1 MSVQERSNKVRSLN
15 LCFNCLGHHLIKNC
29 LKLNRKCRVCNAN
42 HNSLLCKTSVPRAIN
57 RNPLSPQSSSGVIY
71 DPSPANVINPQTA
84 TCLYNE
90 SGEKSILLSTAKVK
104 VQSATGGWLIM
115 NAILDSG
122 SQKCLCSLE
131 ASNFLGLEKYSMNST
146 IVGLNGACISVR
158 KGISA
163 EISNGSSFK
172 RKLNFLIV
180 PKITG
185 CVPTQPLD
193 LTKIK
198 LPQNIRYADA
208 EFNIPKRIDILL
220 GGEIFYEL
228 LKSKQIKLHD
238 NSIILQDSVFGYIVT
253 GSIQNEPSNYYFCN
267 FIQDQVDRNLTKF
280 WDLEAIGIKAESS
293 CDPDD
298 QAMQHFKS
306 SVRFNGGRY
315 EVGFP
320 WKSHTQELN
329 DNFSVAEKRVKS
341 LTRRFIRDPT
351 LYIQYSEILKE
362 YESQGIIERVLETE
376 KPTDRAV
383 FYLPHQAVFRQESLT
398 TKMRIVF
405 DASSHEDGQPSLN
418 DCIWSGENLNPNIF
432 HLIISF
438 RLNTIAITADIERA
452 FLQISLRDEDRDA
465 VRFLFPDI
473 RSNQTDPYKFQVYRF
488 KRVMFG
494 VNVSPFLLSA
504 TIKRHIENYRE
515 QYPAATEMLDTCL
528 YVDDVISGADDIS
541 QALKVSK
548 DAETIMKN
556 ASMKLRKWNSN
567 DQTLM
572 RTWEREGLETH
583 PRHPDDSSKIPSSKV
598 LGIPWDVVHDYFTID
613 VKGLLQLDTSKPIT
627 KRIVLQSAGKI
638 YDPVGF
644 LSPYTIRLKCLLQ
657 ELWLRKLSW
666 DDELPP
672 DIHAV
677 WSQWWLELPF
687 LSELKI
693 LRKILDFSGDSS
705 EVQIHTF
712 SDASQKAYGAA
723 AFLRVK
729 HKDRVSVDLV
739 TSKSR
744 VAPLKRLSLPRLELM
759 GALLA
764 ARLAKEVKKIL
775 DQKCSTRAFFWTDSQ
790 VTLHW
795 IKGPSHRW
803 KPFVVNRVREI
814 QSLTYPNSWFHCSGK
829 DNPADLLTS
838 GISVDALT
846 TNSKWWNGSSFLR
859 QIDFQTK
866 GLDEAIPER
875 VYLTE
880 MRKSSNPKEDISL
893 PLTVTKNN
901 FLENVI
907 DISNNY
913 VKLIRVVSFLY
924 RFIHNCRTR
933 ITKITRP
940 LTSQEVSHAEN
951 WLIHSLHE
959 REFYEEMRKLLAG
972 EPIPMKSKL
981 TPLNVF
987 LDESNI
993 IRVGGRLANSNLN
1006 EKAKFLMIL
1015 PSRNVLTDIILSHYH
1030 KKYLHAGPHSLLY
1043 LVRQK
1048 FWPLN
1053 GRNNCRRIIHECV
1066 NCFKNNPITM
1076 NQIMANLPRDR
1087 VTPNYPFN
1095 VTGVDF
1101 AGPFF
1106 IKFKNQRKGAL
1117 NKIYVVVYVC
1127 LCTKAI
1133 HLDFVTDLTSQ
1144 AFIAS
1149 LKRFFGR
1156 RGKCAK
1162 ITTDNAK
1169 TFVGANAEIKKLFK
1183 MIKLPDHTLAE
1194 FLTNESIEWNFIPPR
1209 SPNHGGLWEAGVK
1222 AFKFHL
1228 KESWGT
1234 HI

>member
-1 MSVQERSNKVRSLN
+1 MTIFRSR
-15 LCFNCLGHHLIKNC
+15 
-29 LKLNRKCRVCNAN
+29 
-42 HNSLLCKTSVPRAIN
+42 
-57 RNPLSPQSSSGVIY
+57 
-71 DPSPANVINPQTA
+71 
-84 TCLYNE
+84 
-90 SGEKSILLSTAKVK
+90 
-104 VQSATGGWLIM
+104 
-115 NAILDSG
+115 
-122 SQKCLCSLE
+122 
-131 ASNFLGLEKYSMNST
+131 
-146 IVGLNGACISVR
+146 
-158 KGISA
+158 
-163 EISNGSSFK
+163 
-172 RKLNFLIV
+172 
-180 PKITG
+180 
-185 CVPTQPLD
+185 
-193 LTKIK
+193 
-198 LPQNIRYADA
+198 
-208 EFNIPKRIDILL
+208 
-220 GGEIFYEL
+220 
-228 LKSKQIKLHD
+228 
-238 NSIILQDSVFGYIVT
+238 
-253 GSIQNEPSNYYFCN
+253 
-267 FIQDQVDRNLTKF
+267 
-280 WDLEAIGIKAESS
+280 
-293 CDPDD
+293 
-298 QAMQHFKS
+298 
-306 SVRFNGGRY
+306 
-315 EVGFP
+315 
-320 WKSHTQELN
+320 
-329 DNFSVAEKRVKS
+329 KRVKS

-376 KPTDRAV
+376 KPTDRAI
-383 FYLPHQAVFRQESLT
+383 FYLPHQVVFRQESLT

-418 DCIWSGENLNPNIF
+418 DCIWS
-432 HLIISF
+432 
-438 RLNTIAITADIERA
+438 DIERA

-504 TIKRHIENYRE
+504 TIKHHIENYRE

-572 RTWEREGLETH
+572 RTWEKEGLETH

-613 VKGLLQLDTSKPIT
+613 VKGLLQLDTSKPIR
-627 KRIVLQSAGKI
+627 KELCFNQLGK
-638 YDPVGF
+638 
-644 LSPYTIRLKCLLQ
+644 YTIQLGSCHPTQLGSNAYYKNFGYG
-657 ELWLRKLSW
+657 K
-666 DDELPP
+666 
-672 DIHAV
+672 
-677 WSQWWLELPF
+677 
-687 LSELKI
+687 LKI
-693 LRKILDFSGDSS
+693 PRKILDSSGDPS

-803 KPFVVNRVREI
+803 KPFVANRVREI
-814 QSLTYPNSWFHCSGK
+814 QSLTDPNSGFHCSGK
-829 DNPADLLTS
+829 DNPADLLTR

-880 MRKSSNPKEDISL
+880 MRKNSNPKEDISL
-893 PLTVTKNN
+893 TLTVTKNN
-901 FLENVI
+901 FLENII

-933 ITKITRP
+933 ITKIKGP

-959 REFYEEMRKLLAG
+959 SEFYEEMRKLLAG
-972 EPIPMKSKL
+972 TLVLIK
-981 TPLNVF
+981 
-987 LDESNI
+987 DENLPSTKWSTGRITEIFPGTDELSTSPTRHRQENW
-993 IRVGGRLANSNLN
+993 RENGNNERYANNSRPQREFNRFENQGFTNNRRFEGRRQGGQSDQRFHNQGGRQNGSRNSSFQGRNERSRNLN
-1006 EKAKFLMIL
+1006 F
-1015 PSRNVLTDIILSHYH
+1015 
-1030 KKYLHAGPHSLLY
+1030 
-1043 LVRQK
+1043 
-1048 FWPLN
+1048 
-1053 GRNNCRRIIHECV
+1053 
-1066 NCFKNNPITM
+1066 
-1076 NQIMANLPRDR
+1076 
-1087 VTPNYPFN
+1087 
-1095 VTGVDF
+1095 
-1101 AGPFF
+1101 
-1106 IKFKNQRKGAL
+1106 
-1117 NKIYVVVYVC
+1117 
-1127 LCTKAI
+1127 
-1133 HLDFVTDLTSQ
+1133 
-1144 AFIAS
+1144 
-1149 LKRFFGR
+1149 
-1156 RGKCAK
+1156 
-1162 ITTDNAK
+1162 
-1169 TFVGANAEIKKLFK
+1169 
-1183 MIKLPDHTLAE
+1183 
-1194 FLTNESIEWNFIPPR
+1194 
-1209 SPNHGGLWEAGVK
+1209 
-1222 AFKFHL
+1222 
-1228 KESWGT
+1228 
-1234 HI
+1234 

>member
-1 MSVQERSNKVRSLN
+1 
-15 LCFNCLGHHLIKNC
+15 
-29 LKLNRKCRVCNAN
+29 
-42 HNSLLCKTSVPRAIN
+42 
-57 RNPLSPQSSSGVIY
+57 
-71 DPSPANVINPQTA
+71 
-84 TCLYNE
+84 
-90 SGEKSILLSTAKVK
+90 
-104 VQSATGGWLIM
+104 
-115 NAILDSG
+115 
-122 SQKCLCSLE
+122 
-131 ASNFLGLEKYSMNST
+131 
-146 IVGLNGACISVR
+146 
-158 KGISA
+158 
-163 EISNGSSFK
+163 
-172 RKLNFLIV
+172 
-180 PKITG
+180 
-185 CVPTQPLD
+185 
-193 LTKIK
+193 
-198 LPQNIRYADA
+198 
-208 EFNIPKRIDILL
+208 
-220 GGEIFYEL
+220 
-228 LKSKQIKLHD
+228 
-238 NSIILQDSVFGYIVT
+238 
-253 GSIQNEPSNYYFCN
+253 
-267 FIQDQVDRNLTKF
+267 
-280 WDLEAIGIKAESS
+280 
-293 CDPDD
+293 
-298 QAMQHFKS
+298 
-306 SVRFNGGRY
+306 
-315 EVGFP
+315 
-320 WKSHTQELN
+320 
-329 DNFSVAEKRVKS
+329 
-341 LTRRFIRDPT
+341 
-351 LYIQYSEILKE
+351 
-362 YESQGIIERVLETE
+362 
-376 KPTDRAV
+376 
-383 FYLPHQAVFRQESLT
+383 
-398 TKMRIVF
+398 MRIVF

-418 DCIWSGENLNPNIF
+418 DCIWSGENLNPHIF

-504 TIKRHIENYRE
+504 TIKHHIENYRE

-613 VKGLLQLDTSKPIT
+613 VKGLLQLGTSKPIT

-693 LRKILDFSGDSS
+693 PRKILDSSGDSS

-759 GALLA
+759 GSLLA

-803 KPFVVNRVREI
+803 KPFVANRVREI
-814 QSLTYPNSWFHCSGK
+814 HSLTDPNSWFHCFGK
-829 DNPADLLTS
+829 DNPADLLTR

-880 MRKSSNPKEDISL
+880 MRKNSNPKEDISL
-893 PLTVTKNN
+893 TLTVTKNN
-901 FLENVI
+901 FLENII

-933 ITKITRP
+933 ITKIKGP

-972 EPIPMKSKL
+972 TLVLIK
-981 TPLNVF
+981 
-987 LDESNI
+987 DEN
-993 IRVGGRLANSNLN
+993 
-1006 EKAKFLMIL
+1006 L
-1015 PSRNVLTDIILSHYH
+1015 PSTKWSTGRITEIFLAPMLEYTNVKIIFLWLPSYVNVCGNEIADGLARESSHKDSTHGGCFILSEIATRFKQDVSSSWKQAPVDEWYEGIHPGAAF
-1030 KKYLHAGPHSLLY
+1030 LGTGSRRDETT
-1043 LVRQK
+1043 LVR
-1048 FWPLN
+1048 F
-1053 GRNNCRRIIHECV
+1053 
-1066 NCFKNNPITM
+1066 
-1076 NQIMANLPRDR
+1076 
-1087 VTPNYPFN
+1087 FN
-1095 VTGVDF
+1095 EHTRAQWHV
-1101 AGPFF
+1101 AG
-1106 IKFKNQRKGAL
+1106 L
-1117 NKIYVVVYVC
+1117 KIYPSCPNCNV
-1127 LCTKAI
+1127 I
-1133 HLDFVTDLTSQ
+1133 Q
-1144 AFIAS
+1144 AAPAHI
-1149 LKRFFGR
+1149 
-1156 RGKCAK
+1156 
-1162 ITTDNAK
+1162 
-1169 TFVGANAEIKKLFK
+1169 
-1183 MIKLPDHTLAE
+1183 LAC
-1194 FLTNESIEWNFIPPR
+1194 I
-1209 SPNHGGLWEAGVK
+1209 G
-1222 AFKFHL
+1222 
-1228 KESWGT
+1228 
-1234 HI
+1234 

>member
-1 MSVQERSNKVRSLN
+1 MSVEERSNKVRSLN

-42 HNSLLCKTSVPRAIN
+42 HNSLLCKTSVPRQIN
-57 RNPLSPQSSSGVIY
+57 RNLLSPQSSSGVIY

-104 VQSATGGWLIM
+104 VQSATGAWLVM

-158 KGISA
+158 KRISA

-180 PKITG
+180 PKLTG

-198 LPQNIRYADA
+198 LPPNITYADA

-306 SVRFNGGRY
+306 SVRFNSGRY

-320 WKSHTQELN
+320 WKGHTQELN

-432 HLIISF
+432 HLIIYF

-504 TIKRHIENYRE
+504 TIKHHIENYRE

-572 RTWEREGLETH
+572 RTWERKAL
-583 PRHPDDSSKIPSSKV
+583 RHILV
-598 LGIPWDVVHDYFTID
+598 TR
-613 VKGLLQLDTSKPIT
+613 TT
-627 KRIVLQSAGKI
+627 
-638 YDPVGF
+638 
-644 LSPYTIRLKCLLQ
+644 
-657 ELWLRKLSW
+657 RKLSW

-693 LRKILDFSGDSS
+693 PRKILDSSGDSS

-729 HKDRVSVDLV
+729 HKDRIGTDG
-739 TSKSR
+739 R
-744 VAPLKRLSLPRLELM
+744 
-759 GALLA
+759 ALLA

-803 KPFVVNRVREI
+803 KPFVANRVREI
-814 QSLTYPNSWFHCSGK
+814 QSLTDPNSWFHCSGK
-829 DNPADLLTS
+829 DNPADLLTRE
-838 GISVDALT
+838 ISVDALT

-859 QIDFQTK
+859 QINFQTK

-875 VYLTE
+875 VYLME
-880 MRKSSNPKEDISL
+880 MRKNSNPKEDISL
-893 PLTVTKNN
+893 TLTVTKNN
-901 FLENVI
+901 FLENII

-933 ITKITRP
+933 ITKIKGP

-972 EPIPMKSKL
+972 TLVLIKDENLPSTKWSTGRITDIFPGTDGKVRVVNLQVPLTLRRAKSIISTSIDKYTIVTQKTKSLGKPCETLVTVGPNPRYPERVETIARFCL
-981 TPLNVF
+981 TTGHDCLGVYFHWLGLASNEACQLCGHSRMDGDHLLQCTG
-987 LDESNI
+987 LDEHPIDDTS
-993 IRVGGRLANSNLN
+993 VGTGR
-1006 EKAKFLMIL
+1006 
-1015 PSRNVLTDIILSHYH
+1015 TWH
-1030 KKYLHAGPHSLLY
+1030 
-1043 LVRQK
+1043 
-1048 FWPLN
+1048 
-1053 GRNNCRRIIHECV
+1053 
-1066 NCFKNNPITM
+1066 
-1076 NQIMANLPRDR
+1076 
-1087 VTPNYPFN
+1087 
-1095 VTGVDF
+1095 
-1101 AGPFF
+1101 
-1106 IKFKNQRKGAL
+1106 
-1117 NKIYVVVYVC
+1117 
-1127 LCTKAI
+1127 
-1133 HLDFVTDLTSQ
+1133 
-1144 AFIAS
+1144 
-1149 LKRFFGR
+1149 
-1156 RGKCAK
+1156 
-1162 ITTDNAK
+1162 
-1169 TFVGANAEIKKLFK
+1169 
-1183 MIKLPDHTLAE
+1183 
-1194 FLTNESIEWNFIPPR
+1194 
-1209 SPNHGGLWEAGVK
+1209 
-1222 AFKFHL
+1222 
-1228 KESWGT
+1228 
-1234 HI
+1234 

>member
-42 HNSLLCKTSVPRAIN
+42 HNSLLCKTSVPRPISEPHQN
-57 RNPLSPQSSSGVIY
+57 RNLPSPQSSSGVIY
-71 DPSPANVINPQTA
+71 DPSPTTVINPQTA

-90 SGEKSILLSTAKVK
+90 VGEKSILLSTAKVK
-104 VQSATGGWLIM
+104 VQSATGGWLVM

-158 KGISA
+158 KRISA

-198 LPQNIRYADA
+198 LPQNITYADA
-208 EFNIPKRIDILL
+208 KFNIPKPIDILL

-238 NSIILQDSVFGYIVT
+238 SSIILQDSVFGYIVT

-293 CDPDD
+293 CDSDD

-306 SVRFNGGRY
+306 SVRFNSGRY

-320 WKSHTQELN
+320 WMGHTQELN
-329 DNFSVAEKRVKS
+329 DNFSVAEKRTVKS

-376 KPTDRAV
+376 KPIDRAV

-418 DCIWSGENLNPNIF
+418 DCKWSGENLNPNIF

-504 TIKRHIENYRE
+504 TIKHHIENYRE

-572 RTWEREGLETH
+572 RTWEKEGLETH

-598 LGIPWDVVHDYFTID
+598 LGIPWDIVHDYFTID
-613 VKGLLQLDTSKPIT
+613 VKGLLQLDT
-627 KRIVLQSAGKI
+627 
-638 YDPVGF
+638 
-644 LSPYTIRLKCLLQ
+644 LKCLLQ

-693 LRKILDFSGDSS
+693 PRKILDSSGDSS

-803 KPFVVNRVREI
+803 KPFVANRVREI
-814 QSLTYPNSWFHCSGK
+814 QSSPILTRGSTV
-829 DNPADLLTS
+829 PARTTQQIYLL
-838 GISVDALT
+838 
-846 TNSKWWNGSSFLR
+846 
-859 QIDFQTK
+859 
-866 GLDEAIPER
+866 
-875 VYLTE
+875 
-880 MRKSSNPKEDISL
+880 
-893 PLTVTKNN
+893 
-901 FLENVI
+901 
-907 DISNNY
+907 
-913 VKLIRVVSFLY
+913 
-924 RFIHNCRTR
+924 
-933 ITKITRP
+933 
-940 LTSQEVSHAEN
+940 
-951 WLIHSLHE
+951 
-959 REFYEEMRKLLAG
+959 EESA
-972 EPIPMKSKL
+972 
-981 TPLNVF
+981 
-987 LDESNI
+987 
-993 IRVGGRLANSNLN
+993 
-1006 EKAKFLMIL
+1006 
-1015 PSRNVLTDIILSHYH
+1015 
-1030 KKYLHAGPHSLLY
+1030 
-1043 LVRQK
+1043 
-1048 FWPLN
+1048 
-1053 GRNNCRRIIHECV
+1053 
-1066 NCFKNNPITM
+1066 
-1076 NQIMANLPRDR
+1076 
-1087 VTPNYPFN
+1087 
-1095 VTGVDF
+1095 
-1101 AGPFF
+1101 
-1106 IKFKNQRKGAL
+1106 
-1117 NKIYVVVYVC
+1117 
-1127 LCTKAI
+1127 
-1133 HLDFVTDLTSQ
+1133 
-1144 AFIAS
+1144 
-1149 LKRFFGR
+1149 
-1156 RGKCAK
+1156 
-1162 ITTDNAK
+1162 
-1169 TFVGANAEIKKLFK
+1169 
-1183 MIKLPDHTLAE
+1183 
-1194 FLTNESIEWNFIPPR
+1194 
-1209 SPNHGGLWEAGVK
+1209 
-1222 AFKFHL
+1222 
-1228 KESWGT
+1228 
-1234 HI
+1234 

>member
-1 MSVQERSNKVRSLN
+1 MLIFVITQRLDDESRKQYEMELHSNDLPKWNNFLD
-15 LCFNCLGHHLIKNC
+15 FLIKRSQALENVQRNSS
-29 LKLNRKCRVCNAN
+29 LKNKNEY
-42 HNSLLCKTSVPRAIN
+42 
-57 RNPLSPQSSSGVIY
+57 SPKFRSFV
-71 DPSPANVINPQTA
+71 
-84 TCLYNE
+84 
-90 SGEKSILLSTAKVK
+90 VK
-104 VQSATGGWLIM
+104 
-115 NAILDSG
+115 
-122 SQKCLCSLE
+122 
-131 ASNFLGLEKYSMNST
+131 
-146 IVGLNGACISVR
+146 
-158 KGISA
+158 
-163 EISNGSSFK
+163 SNGKTCPLCPSETHPILSVKCFTRCLFK
-172 RKLNFLIV
+172 KEATKL
-180 PKITG
+180 
-185 CVPTQPLD
+185 
-193 LTKIK
+193 
-198 LPQNIRYADA
+198 
-208 EFNIPKRIDILL
+208 EW
-220 GGEIFYEL
+220 
-228 LKSKQIKLHD
+228 SLH
-238 NSIILQDSVFGYIVT
+238 F
-253 GSIQNEPSNYYFCN
+253 
-267 FIQDQVDRNLTKF
+267 K
-280 WDLEAIGIKAESS
+280 AIGIKAESS

-298 QAMQHFKS
+298 QAIQDFKS
-306 SVRFNGGRY
+306 SVRFNSGRY

-320 WKSHTQELN
+320 WNSHTQELN

-362 YESQGIIERVLETE
+362 YESQGIIERVLETK

-383 FYLPHQAVFRQESLT
+383 FYLPHQAVFRQEILT
-398 TKMRIVF
+398 TKIRIVF

-418 DCIWSGENLNPNIF
+418 DCIWSGGNLNPNIF

-504 TIKRHIENYRE
+504 TIKHHIENYRE

-572 RTWEREGLETH
+572 RTWEKEGLETH
-583 PRHPDDSSKIPSSKV
+583 PRHPDDSSKIPSSKI

-666 DDELPP
+666 EDELPP

-693 LRKILDFSGDSS
+693 PRKILDSSGDSS

-729 HKDRVSVDLV
+729 HKGRVSVDLV

-744 VAPLKRLSLPRLELM
+744 VEPLKRLSLPRLELM

-775 DQKCSTRAFFWTDSQ
+775 DQK
-790 VTLHW
+790 
-795 IKGPSHRW
+795 
-803 KPFVVNRVREI
+803 VREI
-814 QSLTYPNSWFHCSGK
+814 QSLTDPNSWFHCSGK
-829 DNPADLLTS
+829 DNPADLLTR

-846 TNSKWWNGSSFLR
+846 TNSKWCNGSSFLR

-880 MRKSSNPKEDISL
+880 MRKNSNPKEDISL
-893 PLTVTKNN
+893 TLTVTKNN
-901 FLENVI
+901 FLDNII

-913 VKLIRVVSFLY
+913 VKLIRV
-924 RFIHNCRTR
+924 
-933 ITKITRP
+933 
-940 LTSQEVSHAEN
+940 EVSHAEN

-972 EPIPMKSKL
+972 TLVLIK
-981 TPLNVF
+981 
-987 LDESNI
+987 DEN
-993 IRVGGRLANSNLN
+993 
-1006 EKAKFLMIL
+1006 L
-1015 PSRNVLTDIILSHYH
+1015 PSTKWSTGRITEIFPGTDAATDRSILASITPITVKKAAEVADRILEVSTPTVSLSTNAIASFSENRILQEIERLHKRIDDLTMEERRTPERRNSSRPRNRSRNRSFSRARESCCWYH
-1030 KKYLHAGPHSLLY
+1030 KKFQERAKKCIPPCSYKEKNESSEEKLIDNATKISTNCKLVSPEVHSIKLVSGESIFHGVLREFTEIVKPPSFSQEVKHNIKHFIETSGAPVFAKARRLADDRLKIAKYEFQHMLNLGHVRPSKCNYASPLHIVPKMILMIGDQAAWQKYFSHIDLADDQIPINEEDIHKTAIITPFGLY
-1043 LVRQK
+1043 ESTRMQFGLCNAASTFQHFVDEVLRG
-1048 FWPLN
+1048 LN
-1053 GRNNCRRIIHECV
+1053 
-1066 NCFKNNPITM
+1066 F
-1076 NQIMANLPRDR
+1076 
-1087 VTPNYPFN
+1087 
-1095 VTGVDF
+1095 
-1101 AGPFF
+1101 
-1106 IKFKNQRKGAL
+1106 
-1117 NKIYVVVYVC
+1117 VY
-1127 LCTKAI
+1127 
-1133 HLDFVTDLTSQ
+1133 
-1144 AFIAS
+1144 AFIDEILVAS
-1149 LKRFFGR
+1149 SSE
-1156 RGKCAK
+1156 
-1162 ITTDNAK
+1162 
-1169 TFVGANAEIKKLFK
+1169 AEHIKHLRLLFQR
-1183 MIKLPDHTLAE
+1183 LDQY
-1194 FLTNESIEWNFIPPR
+1194 
-1209 SPNHGGLWEAGVK
+1209 GLCK
-1222 AFKFHL
+1222 PF
-1228 KESWGT
+1228 
-1234 HI
+1234 

>member
-42 HNSLLCKTSVPRAIN
+42 HNSLLCKTRVPRAISEPHQN
-57 RNPLSPQSSSGVIY
+57 RNIPSLQSSSGVIY
-71 DPSPANVINPQTA
+71 DPSPAA

-104 VQSATGGWLIM
+104 VQSATGGWLVM

-146 IVGLNGACISVR
+146 IVCLNGACISVR
-158 KGISA
+158 KRISA

-185 CVPTQPLD
+185 CFPTQPLD

-198 LPQNIRYADA
+198 LPPNITYADA

-220 GGEIFYEL
+220 GVRC
-228 LKSKQIKLHD
+228 
-238 NSIILQDSVFGYIVT
+238 NS
-253 GSIQNEPSNYYFCN
+253 
-267 FIQDQVDRNLTKF
+267 
-280 WDLEAIGIKAESS
+280 
-293 CDPDD
+293 
-298 QAMQHFKS
+298 
-306 SVRFNGGRY
+306 GRY

-320 WKSHTQELN
+320 WKGHTQELN

-383 FYLPHQAVFRQESLT
+383 FSLLYQAVFRQEGLT

-405 DASSHEDGQPSLN
+405 DASSHEDGEPSLN

-438 RLNTIAITADIERA
+438 RLKTIAITADIERA

-473 RSNQTDPYKFQVYRF
+473 GSNQTDPYKFQVYRF

-504 TIKRHIENYRE
+504 TIKHHIENYRE

-548 DAETIMKN
+548 NAETIMKN

-572 RTWEREGLETH
+572 RTWEKEGLETH
-583 PRHPDDSSKIPSSKV
+583 PRHPDDSSKISSSKV

-638 YDPVGF
+638 YDP
-644 LSPYTIRLKCLLQ
+644 
-657 ELWLRKLSW
+657 
-666 DDELPP
+666 
-672 DIHAV
+672 
-677 WSQWWLELPF
+677 
-687 LSELKI
+687 LKI
-693 LRKILDFSGDSS
+693 PRKILDSSGDSS

-803 KPFVVNRVREI
+803 KPFVANRVREI
-814 QSLTYPNSWFHCSGK
+814 QSLTDPNSWFHCSGK
-829 DNPADLLTS
+829 DNPADLLTR

-880 MRKSSNPKEDISL
+880 MRKNSNPKEDISL
-893 PLTVTKNN
+893 TLTVTKNN
-901 FLENVI
+901 FLENII

-913 VKLIRVVSFLY
+913 VKLIRV
-924 RFIHNCRTR
+924 
-933 ITKITRP
+933 
-940 LTSQEVSHAEN
+940 EVSHAEN

-972 EPIPMKSKL
+972 TLVLIK
-981 TPLNVF
+981 
-987 LDESNI
+987 DENLPSTKWST
-993 IRVGGRLANSNLN
+993 GRITEIFPGTDELQIDENLN
-1006 EKAKFLMIL
+1006 
-1015 PSRNVLTDIILSHYH
+1015 N
-1030 KKYLHAGPHSLLY
+1030 
-1043 LVRQK
+1043 
-1048 FWPLN
+1048 
-1053 GRNNCRRIIHECV
+1053 RRE
-1066 NCFKNNPITM
+1066 
-1076 NQIMANLPRDR
+1076 R
-1087 VTPNYPFN
+1087 VTNN
-1095 VTGVDF
+1095 VALFTYTRTFDD
-1101 AGPFF
+1101 GP
-1106 IKFKNQRKGAL
+1106 R
-1117 NKIYVVVYVC
+1117 
-1127 LCTKAI
+1127 
-1133 HLDFVTDLTSQ
+1133 
-1144 AFIAS
+1144 
-1149 LKRFFGR
+1149 
-1156 RGKCAK
+1156 
-1162 ITTDNAK
+1162 
-1169 TFVGANAEIKKLFK
+1169 
-1183 MIKLPDHTLAE
+1183 
-1194 FLTNESIEWNFIPPR
+1194 NFEP
-1209 SPNHGGLWEAGVK
+1209 
-1222 AFKFHL
+1222 
-1228 KESWGT
+1228 
-1234 HI
+1234 

>member
-1 MSVQERSNKVRSLN
+1 MAPKELSELTVFNRMKAHLLGQITRIRNSLENVDSPLNQVEIRTKLASLSEVKAKIDKLRTESYRVLSDEELMDFETSLDTMEVDADNLEVSLNTLLESSNVDTSELSVKNDFANYNVKLPSINLPEFSGQYIDWLQFKSQFVSLIHDNACLSDSQKLYYLQSALKGHAKQLQTVNDSYSSLFEALEGRYENKRLIVNSHIAELLNPNKIKFESAFHLRSLIDSIQSHLRALKQLELEPNALCESMLIFVITQRLDDESRKQYEMELHSNDLPKWDNFLDFLIKRSQALENVQRNSSLKNKNEYSPKFRSFVVKSNEKTCPLCPLETHPIFKCKMFHEMSVQERSNK
-15 LCFNCLGHHLIKNC
+15 
-29 LKLNRKCRVCNAN
+29 
-42 HNSLLCKTSVPRAIN
+42 
-57 RNPLSPQSSSGVIY
+57 
-71 DPSPANVINPQTA
+71 
-84 TCLYNE
+84 
-90 SGEKSILLSTAKVK
+90 
-104 VQSATGGWLIM
+104 
-115 NAILDSG
+115 
-122 SQKCLCSLE
+122 
-131 ASNFLGLEKYSMNST
+131 
-146 IVGLNGACISVR
+146 
-158 KGISA
+158 
-163 EISNGSSFK
+163 
-172 RKLNFLIV
+172 
-180 PKITG
+180 
-185 CVPTQPLD
+185 
-193 LTKIK
+193 
-198 LPQNIRYADA
+198 
-208 EFNIPKRIDILL
+208 
-220 GGEIFYEL
+220 
-228 LKSKQIKLHD
+228 
-238 NSIILQDSVFGYIVT
+238 
-253 GSIQNEPSNYYFCN
+253 
-267 FIQDQVDRNLTKF
+267 VDRNLTKF
-280 WDLEAIGIKAESS
+280 WDLEATGIKAESS

-298 QAMQHFKS
+298 QAIQHFKS
-306 SVRFNGGRY
+306 SVRFNSGRY

-329 DNFSVAEKRVKS
+329 DNFSVAEKRVKP

-405 DASSHEDGQPSLN
+405 HASSHEDGQPSLN

-494 VNVSPFLLSA
+494 VNQQL
-504 TIKRHIENYRE
+504 K
-515 QYPAATEMLDTCL
+515 CL
-528 YVDDVISGADDIS
+528 TLVYVDDVISGADDIS

-572 RTWEREGLETH
+572 RTWEKEGLETH

-638 YDPVGF
+638 YDPVGMV
-644 LSPYTIRLKCLLQ
+644 TM
-657 ELWLRKLSW
+657 
-666 DDELPP
+666 
-672 DIHAV
+672 V
-677 WSQWWLELPF
+677 VELPF

-693 LRKILDFSGDSS
+693 PRKILDSNGDSS

-723 AFLRVK
+723 TFLRVK

-759 GALLA
+759 FALLA

-803 KPFVVNRVREI
+803 KPFVANRVREI
-814 QSLTYPNSWFHCSGK
+814 QSLTDPNSWFHCSGK
-829 DNPADLLTS
+829 DNPADLLTR
-838 GISVDALT
+838 GISVEALT

-880 MRKSSNPKEDISL
+880 MRKNSNSKEDISL
-893 PLTVTKNN
+893 TLTVTKNN
-901 FLENVI
+901 FLENII

-913 VKLIRVVSFLY
+913 VKINSCCKFSLQ
-924 RFIHNCRTR
+924 IHTQLQNQNDKDKGTPYF
-933 ITKITRP
+933 T
-940 LTSQEVSHAEN
+940 
-951 WLIHSLHE
+951 
-959 REFYEEMRKLLAG
+959 G
-972 EPIPMKSKL
+972 DKS
-981 TPLNVF
+981 
-987 LDESNI
+987 
-993 IRVGGRLANSNLN
+993 
-1006 EKAKFLMIL
+1006 
-1015 PSRNVLTDIILSHYH
+1015 
-1030 KKYLHAGPHSLLY
+1030 
-1043 LVRQK
+1043 
-1048 FWPLN
+1048 
-1053 GRNNCRRIIHECV
+1053 C
-1066 NCFKNNPITM
+1066 
-1076 NQIMANLPRDR
+1076 
-1087 VTPNYPFN
+1087 
-1095 VTGVDF
+1095 
-1101 AGPFF
+1101 
-1106 IKFKNQRKGAL
+1106 
-1117 NKIYVVVYVC
+1117 
-1127 LCTKAI
+1127 
-1133 HLDFVTDLTSQ
+1133 
-1144 AFIAS
+1144 
-1149 LKRFFGR
+1149 
-1156 RGKCAK
+1156 
-1162 ITTDNAK
+1162 
-1169 TFVGANAEIKKLFK
+1169 
-1183 MIKLPDHTLAE
+1183 
-1194 FLTNESIEWNFIPPR
+1194 
-1209 SPNHGGLWEAGVK
+1209 
-1222 AFKFHL
+1222 
-1228 KESWGT
+1228 
-1234 HI
+1234 